1 MDLPSDAPK
10 WTVRECG
17 CFYYFTSNLVLESV
31 TVSRILF
38 PVTIFLSAFLLFQV
52 QPIMGRF
59 ILPWFGG
66 TPAVWSVCLLFFQ
79 AALLAGYA
87 YAHWLGSLR
96 RSRIHIVLLAASLA
110 LLPVIPT
117 RPEITENPS
126 VRILLLLAA
135 TVGGPYFLL
144 SATAPL
150 LQRWFTQSAEQR
162 SPWRLYALSN
172 FGSFL
177 ALLSYPFLVEPY
189 VRLRTQAWVWS
200 GMYVAFTIL
209 CGRVAWKVHSQSVRI
224 RDEYGLAS
232 PRPTIWTILFWL
244 GLSAAGS
251 TVLLATTNIV
261 TQDIAVSPFLWI
273 APLSLYLFTFVLA
286 FESDRWYPRLLFA
299 VAAGVLTPV
308 ACVVVSV
315 GVALWIQ
322 LAAYLGTLFA
332 VCMVCHGELRYAR
345 PEPRYLTA
353 FYLTIAAGGVLG
365 GVFVAL
371 IAPRVFTEFNEYPIG
386 LAAAC
391 LLGITGWLRSGAWS
405 RWTMG
410 NFAVRIPIMALML
423 GGISAAASVSLP
435 GARPAVASWR
445 NFYGILR
452 VTDLPDPHGAMR
464 ELTHGRIKHGS
475 QYLERASRDRPIS
488 YYGPHSGVAMALN
501 ALPPDKARQIAVI
514 GLGTGTMA
522 AWGRPG
528 DLIRFYEINPLVPT
542 IATTWFTFLPDSKAK
557 TEVVLGDARIQM
569 EHELAVFDF
578 IAVDAFSSDAIPMHL
593 LTAEAADIYRKR
605 LLPGGLLLFH
615 ISNRSLNLEPV
626 TRALAQ
632 HLNWNA
638 AQIVSQDN
646 PATGE
651 DGSSW
656 VILTENLELL
666 QRIAQGA
673 PHVGWTDPN
682 RKPILWTDDFASL
695 WHVLKW

>member
-1 MDLPSDAPK
+1 
-10 WTVRECG
+10 
-17 CFYYFTSNLVLESV
+17 
-31 TVSRILF
+31 VSRFLF

-79 AALLAGYA
+79 AMLLAGYA
-87 YAHWLGSLR
+87 YAHWLR
-96 RSRIHIVLLAASLA
+96 RPRLHVVLLAASLA
-110 LLPVIPT
+110 LLPVIPA

-135 TVGGPYFLL
+135 TVGAPYFLL

-150 LQRWFTQSAEQR
+150 LQKWSSAER

-189 VRLRTQAWVWS
+189 VRLRAQAWVWS
-200 GMYVAFTIL
+200 GFYVTFTLL
-209 CGRVAWKVHSQSVRI
+209 CGWVAWPVGQAI
-224 RDEYGLAS
+224 LS
-232 PRPTIWTILFWL
+232 PATEEDSSRPPLLTILFWL

-251 TVLLATTNIV
+251 TLLLATTNIV

-273 APLSLYLFTFVLA
+273 APLSVYLLTFVLA
-286 FESDRWYPRLLFA
+286 FERDRWYPRLPFA
-299 VAAGVLTPV
+299 VAAGVLAPV
-308 ACVVVSV
+308 ACAVVNAGI
-315 GVALWIQ
+315 GVAIWIQ
-322 LAAYLGTLFA
+322 LAVYMATLFA
-332 VCMVCHGELRYAR
+332 ICMVCHGELRYAR
-345 PEPRYLTA
+345 PQPRHLTL

-371 IAPRVFTEFNEYPIG
+371 IAPRIFTEFNEYPIG

-391 LLGITGWLRSGAWS
+391 LLGLTGWLRSGAWAL
-405 RWTMG
+405 WTRS
-410 NFAVRIPIMALML
+410 NFAVRIPIMALLL
-423 GGISAAASVSLP
+423 GGLSSTLTVTMSGARKAAST
-435 GARPAVASWR
+435 WR

-452 VTDLPDPHGAMR
+452 VTDLADPHGAIR

-475 QYLERASRDRPIS
+475 QYLEQALRDRPTS

-501 ALPPDKARQIAVI
+501 ALPKGPRKIAVI

-528 DLIRFYEINPLVPT
+528 DLIRFYEINPLVQT
-542 IATTWFTFLPDSKAK
+542 IATTWFTFLPDSRAK

-569 EHELAVFDF
+569 DQDLDRELSVFDMLV
-578 IAVDAFSSDAIPMHL
+578 VDAFSSDAIPMHL
-593 LTAEAADIYRKR
+593 LTSQAADIYRKR
-605 LLPGGLLLFH
+605 LAPGGLLLFH

-626 TRALAQ
+626 TRGLAQ

-638 AQIVSQDN
+638 AQILADDN
-646 PATGE
+646 PSTGE
-651 DGSSW
+651 DGSNW
-656 VILTENLELL
+656 VILTENLDLL
-666 QRIAQGA
+666 QNITQGA
-673 PHVGWTDPN
+673 PHVGWTDPK

>member
-1 MDLPSDAPK
+1 MLQSG
-10 WTVRECG
+10 TVNR
-17 CFYYFTSNLVLESV
+17 V
-31 TVSRILF
+31 LF

-79 AALLAGYA
+79 AMLLAGYA
-87 YAHWLGSLR
+87 YAHWLR
-96 RSRIHIVLLAASLA
+96 RPRVHLLLLALSLA
-110 LLPVIPT
+110 FLPVIPA
-117 RPEITENPS
+117 RPAISDNPS
-126 VRILLLLAA
+126 ARILLLLAV
-135 TVGGPYFLL
+135 TVGAPYFLL

-150 LQRWFTQSAEQR
+150 LQKWSSSER

-189 VRLRTQAWVWS
+189 VRLRAQAWVWS
-200 GMYVAFTIL
+200 GLYVAFTLI
-209 CGRVAWKVHSQSVRI
+209 CGSVAWKVHSSEVWI
-224 RDEYGLAS
+224 ADEYGLNS
-232 PRPTIWTILFWL
+232 PRPTVLTILFWL
-244 GLSAAGS
+244 GLSATGS
-251 TVLLATTNIV
+251 TLLLATTNIV

-273 APLSLYLFTFVLA
+273 APLSLYLLTFVLA
-286 FESDRWYPRLLFA
+286 FESDRWYSRLPFA
-299 VAAGVLTPV
+299 VAAGVLAPV
-308 ACVVVSV
+308 ACIVVNAGI
-315 GVALWIQ
+315 GVAIWIQ
-322 LAAYLGTLFA
+322 LGIYMAALFA
-332 VCMVCHGELRYAR
+332 TCMVCHGELRYAR
-345 PEPRYLTA
+345 PEPRHLTL

-391 LLGITGWLRSGAWS
+391 LLGLAGWLRSGAWS
-405 RWTMG
+405 QWTRS
-410 NFAVRIPIMALML
+410 NFAIRIPIMALLL
-423 GGISAAASVSLP
+423 GGLSSTLTVTMSGAGKAA
-435 GARPAVASWR
+435 GTWR

-452 VTDLPDPHGAMR
+452 VTDLPDPTGAMR

-475 QYLERASRDRPIS
+475 QYLEQAWRDRPIS

-501 ALPPDKARQIAVI
+501 ALPDGPRRIAVI

-528 DLIRFYEINPLVPT
+528 DLVRFYEINPLVET

-557 TEVVLGDARIQM
+557 TEIVLGDARIQM
-569 EHELAVFDF
+569 EREASLFDF
-578 IAVDAFSSDAIPMHL
+578 IVVDAFSSDAIPMHL
-593 LTAEAADIYRKR
+593 LTAEAADIYRQR

-626 TRALAQ
+626 IRGIAQ

-638 AQIVSQDN
+638 AQILAEEN

-651 DGSSW
+651 DGSRW
-656 VILTENLELL
+656 VILTENLDLL
-666 QRIAQGA
+666 QKIAQGA
-673 PHVGWTDPN
+673 PHVGWTDPK

>member
-1 MDLPSDAPK
+1 MN
-10 WTVRECG
+10 R
-17 CFYYFTSNLVLESV
+17 VL
-31 TVSRILF
+31 I

-79 AALLAGYA
+79 AMLLAGYA
-87 YAHWLGSLR
+87 YAHWLR
-96 RSRIHIVLLAASLA
+96 RPWIHVLLLAVSLA
-110 LLPVIPT
+110 VLPVIPA
-117 RPEITENPS
+117 RPAITDAPTA
-126 VRILLLLAA
+126 RILLLLVIS
-135 TVGGPYFLL
+135 VGAPYFLL

-150 LQRWFTQSAEQR
+150 LQKWLSSEE

-200 GMYVAFTIL
+200 GFYVVFVVV
-209 CGRVAWKVHSQSVRI
+209 CGLVAW
-224 RDEYGLAS
+224 AS
-232 PRPTIWTILFWL
+232 RPAVSSGQEAGTAPTLWTILYWM
-244 GLSAAGS
+244 GLAAAGS
-251 TVLLATTNIV
+251 TLLLATTNIV

-273 APLSLYLFTFVLA
+273 APLSIYLLTFVLA
-286 FESDRWYPRLLFA
+286 FESDRWYLRRPFA
-299 VAAGVLTPV
+299 VAAGILAPAAYAVFN
-308 ACVVVSV
+308 AGV
-315 GVALWIQ
+315 GINLSIQ
-322 LAAYLGTLFA
+322 LGVYLIALLIT
-332 VCMVCHGELRYAR
+332 CMICQGELRLSR
-345 PEPRYLTA
+345 PEPRYLTT

-391 LLGITGWLRSGAWS
+391 LLGYAGWLRSGAMAL
-405 RWTMG
+405 WTKH
-410 NFAVRIPIMALML
+410 NFAVRIPLMALLIGGL
-423 GGISAAASVSLP
+423 GGVIAINLS
-435 GARPAVASWR
+435 GAQPIVGKWR

-452 VTDLPDPHGAMR
+452 VADLPDPKGAMR

-475 QYLERASRDRPIS
+475 QYLEQAKRDQPTS

-501 ALPPDKARQIAVI
+501 ALPEGPRRIAVI

-528 DLIRFYEINPLVPT
+528 DLVRFYEINPLVHT
-542 IATTWFTFLPDSKAK
+542 IATTLFTFLPDSKARI
-557 TEVVLGDARIQM
+557 EVVLGDARIQM
-569 EHELAVFDF
+569 EQEQSVFDF
-578 IAVDAFSSDAIPMHL
+578 IVVDAFSSDAIPMHL
-593 LTAEAADIYRKR
+593 LTAEAGSIYRKH
-605 LLPGGLLLFH
+605 LTPGGLLLFH

-626 TRALAQ
+626 IRGLAQ

-638 AQIVSQDN
+638 AQVLAGDD

-656 VILTENLELL
+656 VIVTENLELL
-666 QRIAQGA
+666 QKITRDA
-673 PHVGWTDPN
+673 PNVGWIDPK
-682 RKPILWTDDFASL
+682 RKPMLWTDDFASL

>member
-1 MDLPSDAPK
+1 MLQSG
-10 WTVRECG
+10 TVNR
-17 CFYYFTSNLVLESV
+17 V
-31 TVSRILF
+31 LF

-79 AALLAGYA
+79 AMLLAGYA
-87 YAHWLGSLR
+87 YAHWLR
-96 RSRIHIVLLAASLA
+96 RPRVHLLLLAISLA
-110 LLPVIPT
+110 FLPVIPV
-117 RPEITENPS
+117 RPAMTDTPS
-126 VRILLLLAA
+126 LRILLLLAA
-135 TVGGPYFLL
+135 TVGVPYFLL

-150 LQRWFTQSAEQR
+150 LQKWSASER

-177 ALLSYPFLVEPY
+177 ALLTYPFLVEPY

-200 GMYVAFTIL
+200 GIYVLFTLL
-209 CGRVAWKVHSQSVRI
+209 CGWIAWSVGQAI
-224 RDEYGLAS
+224 LSPVSKEVS
-232 PRPTIWTILFWL
+232 PRPTLLTILYWL
-244 GLSAAGS
+244 GLAAAGS
-251 TVLLATTNIV
+251 TLLLATTNIV

-273 APLSLYLFTFVLA
+273 APLSLYLLTFVLA
-286 FESDRWYPRLLFA
+286 FESDRWYPRLPFA
-299 VAAGVLTPV
+299 VAAGVLAPV
-308 ACVVVSV
+308 ACAVVNAGI
-315 GVALWIQ
+315 GVAIWIQ
-322 LAAYLGTLFA
+322 LGIYMAALF
-332 VCMVCHGELRYAR
+332 VICMVCHGELRYSR
-345 PEPRYLTA
+345 PEPKQLTL

-391 LLGITGWLRSGAWS
+391 LLGLAGWLRSGAWS
-405 RWTMG
+405 QWTRS
-410 NFAVRIPIMALML
+410 NFAIRIPIMALLL
-423 GGISAAASVSLP
+423 GGLSSTLTVTMSGAGKAA
-435 GARPAVASWR
+435 GTWR

-452 VTDLPDPHGAMR
+452 VTDLPDPTGAMR

-475 QYLERASRDRPIS
+475 QYLEQAWRDRPIS

-501 ALPPDKARQIAVI
+501 ALPDGPRRIAVI

-528 DLIRFYEINPLVPT
+528 DLVRFYEINPLVET

-557 TEVVLGDARIQM
+557 TEIVLGDARIQM
-569 EHELAVFDF
+569 EREASLFDF
-578 IAVDAFSSDAIPMHL
+578 IVVDAFSSDAIPMHL
-593 LTAEAADIYRKR
+593 LTAEAADIYRQR

-626 TRALAQ
+626 IRGIAQ

-638 AQIVSQDN
+638 AQILAEDN

-651 DGSSW
+651 DGSRW
-656 VILTENLELL
+656 VILTENLDLL
-666 QRIAQGA
+666 QKIAQGA
-673 PHVGWTDPN
+673 PHVGWTNPK

>member
-1 MDLPSDAPK
+1 
-10 WTVRECG
+10 
-17 CFYYFTSNLVLESV
+17 
-31 TVSRILF
+31 VSRVLF

-79 AALLAGYA
+79 IALLAGYA
-87 YAHWLGSLR
+87 YAHWLR
-96 RSRIHIVLLAASLA
+96 NTRIHIMLLAASLA

-117 RPEITENPS
+117 RPGATENPS
-126 VRILLLLAA
+126 LRILLLLAV

-150 LQRWFTQSAEQR
+150 LQKWSTSSSSER

-189 VRLRTQAWVWS
+189 VRLRAQAWNWS
-200 GMYVAFTIL
+200 GLYATFVVL
-209 CGRVAWKVHSQSVRI
+209 CGVVAWASRPAASTRESSQES
-224 RDEYGLAS
+224 
-232 PRPTIWTILFWL
+232 RPTLLTILFWL

-251 TVLLATTNIV
+251 TILLATTNIV

-273 APLSLYLFTFVLA
+273 APLGLYLLTFVLA
-286 FESDRWYPRLLFA
+286 FERDRWYPRRFFA
-299 VAAGVLTPV
+299 IAAGLLAP
-308 ACVVVSV
+308 
-315 GVALWIQ
+315 
-322 LAAYLGTLFA
+322 AAYAVVNAGVGINLSVQLGVYLSALFIT
-332 VCMVCHGELRYAR
+332 CMVCHGELRLAR
-345 PEPRYLTA
+345 PAPRFLTT
-353 FYLTIAAGGVLG
+353 FYLTIAAGGVIG

-371 IAPRVFTEFNEYPIG
+371 VAPRMFTEFNEYPLG

-391 LLGITGWLRSGAWS
+391 LLGYAGWLRSGAWAL
-405 RWTMG
+405 WTKH
-410 NFAVRIPIMALML
+410 NFAVRIPLMALLIGGL
-423 GGISAAASVSLP
+423 GGVIAINLS
-435 GARPAVASWR
+435 GTRPVVAKWR

-452 VTDLPDPHGAMR
+452 VTDHPGPEGGMR

-475 QYLERASRDRPIS
+475 QYLDTAKRDQPTS

-501 ALPPDKARQIAVI
+501 ALPDGPRRIAVI

-528 DLIRFYEINPLVPT
+528 DFIRFYEINPLVQN
-542 IATTWFTFLPDSKAK
+542 IALTWFTFLTDSKAK

-569 EHELAVFDF
+569 ESESAVFDL

-593 LTAEAADIYRKR
+593 LTAEAADIYRQH
-605 LLPGGLLLFH
+605 LVPGGLLLFH

-626 TRALAQ
+626 ARGLAR
-632 HLNWNA
+632 HLDWNA
-638 AQIVSQDN
+638 AQVLAEDDPS
-646 PATGE
+646 TGE
-651 DGSSW
+651 DGSRW
-656 VILTENLELL
+656 VILTGNLELL
-666 QRIAQGA
+666 QKTTQPA
-673 PHVGWTDPN
+673 PHVGWTEPN

>member
-1 MDLPSDAPK
+1 
-10 WTVRECG
+10 
-17 CFYYFTSNLVLESV
+17 
-31 TVSRILF
+31 VSRVLF

-79 AALLAGYA
+79 AMLLAGYA
-87 YAHWLGSLR
+87 YAHWLR
-96 RSRIHIVLLAASLA
+96 RPRVHLVLLAVSIAF
-110 LLPVIPT
+110 LPAIPV
-117 RPEITENPS
+117 RPAITDNPS
-126 VRILLLLAA
+126 ARILLLLAI
-135 TVGGPYFLL
+135 TVGAPYFLL

-150 LQRWFTQSAEQR
+150 LQKWSSSER

-177 ALLSYPFLVEPY
+177 ALLTYPSLVEPY
-189 VRLRTQAWVWS
+189 VRLHAQAWVWS
-200 GMYVAFTIL
+200 GLYVGFVIL
-209 CGRVAWKVHSQSVRI
+209 CGWVAWSVGQAI
-224 RDEYGLAS
+224 LS
-232 PRPTIWTILFWL
+232 PVLSAETGDKIGRPTLWTILFWL

-251 TVLLATTNIV
+251 TLLLATTNIV

-273 APLSLYLFTFVLA
+273 APLSLYLLTFVLA
-286 FESDRWYPRLLFA
+286 FERDLWYPRLAFA
-299 VAAGVLTPV
+299 IAAGILAPV
-308 ACVVVSV
+308 ACAVVNAGI
-315 GVALWIQ
+315 GVAIWIQ
-322 LAAYLGTLFA
+322 LGVYMAALFA
-332 VCMVCHGELRYAR
+332 VCMVCHGELRYSR
-345 PEPRYLTA
+345 PQPGHLTL

-365 GVFVAL
+365 GLFVAL
-371 IAPRVFTEFNEYPIG
+371 VAPRVFTEFNEYPIG

-391 LLGITGWLRSGAWS
+391 LLGLTGWLRSGAWS
-405 RWTMG
+405 QWTRS
-410 NFAVRIPIMALML
+410 NFAIRIPIMALLL
-423 GGISAAASVSLP
+423 GGLSSTLTVTMS
-435 GARPAVASWR
+435 GARKAVGTWR

-452 VTDLPDPHGAMR
+452 VTDLPDPHGELR

-475 QYLERASRDRPIS
+475 QYLEQAWRDRPIS

-501 ALPPDKARQIAVI
+501 ALPERARRIAVV

-528 DLIRFYEINPLVPT
+528 DLIRFYEINPLVET

-569 EHELAVFDF
+569 DHEQSVFDF
-578 IAVDAFSSDAIPMHL
+578 IVVDAFSSDAIPLHL
-593 LTAEAADIYRKR
+593 LTAEAANIYRQH
-605 LLPGGLLLFH
+605 LTPGGLLLFH

-626 TRALAQ
+626 IRGIAQ
-632 HLNWNA
+632 HLDWNA
-638 AQIVSQDN
+638 TQILAQDN

-651 DGSSW
+651 DGSNW

-666 QRIAQGA
+666 HNIAQGA
-673 PHVGWTDPN
+673 PHVGWTDPT